1 MEPLEPVKPDTTPR
15 TAAAAR
21 RKPAVKRKPAAK
33 RKPARK
39 RSGPAKRTDWQQPFL
54 AALSTFGLISA
65 SCERAGVSDETVRKE
80 RAISADFDDACRR
93 AIDSSVDT
101 VELRLREY
109 AMVGV
114 KKRRVTIVD
123 GKVAQEVELTEPSV
137 AAIIFFLKAHRPD
150 KYRETIRTETTGAD
164 GGPVLLDVTN
174 LEADVAVD
182 RFRTEVV
189 RLADAR
195 AARESAQSS
204 STG

>member
-1 MEPLEPVKPDTTPR
+1 MEPVEPTTPR
-15 TAAAAR
+15 KPATKPAAR
-21 RKPAVKRKPAAK
+21 RKPAAKPKRKPAPRK
-33 RKPARK
+33 RGPAR
-39 RSGPAKRTDWQQPFL
+39 RSDWQEKFL
-54 AALSTFGLISA
+54 AALANFGLISA
-65 SCERAGVSDETVRKE
+65 SCELAGVSDESVRRE
-80 RAISADFDDACRR
+80 RARSADFDHQCRQ
-93 AIDSSVDT
+93 AIDKSVDN

-114 KKRRVTIVD
+114 KKRRITTVD
-123 GKVAQEVELTEPSV
+123 GKVVQDVELTEPSV
-137 AAIIFFLKAHRPD
+137 AAITFFLKAHRPE

-182 RFRTEVV
+182 RFSAEVV